1 MSKVNLGANAYIY
14 PMPVTLVGANVEGRA
29 NFLAVGWVMR
39 VNMKPPLLAVALNK
53 GHFTPRGIREHGT
66 FSVNF
71 PGADLM
77 EKADYCGL
85 VSGRRVDKSGLFR
98 VFYGELET
106 APLIEE
112 CPLGLECRLYQVVEL
127 PAQDLFIGEIVAAHA
142 DEDCL
147 TDGYPDIL
155 KINPMVLTMPDN
167 NYWTVGERV
176 GQAWHAGKKLKQD
189 ADLKKT

>member
-14 PMPVTLVGANVEGRA
+14 PMPVTLVGAMVGGKA
-29 NFLAVGWVMR
+29 NFMAVGWVMR
-39 VNMKPPLLAVALNK
+39 VNWQPPLLAVALNK
-53 GHFTPRGIREHGT
+53 AHFTPKGIRENQT

-77 EKADYCGL
+77 EKTDYCGL
-85 VSGRRVDKSGLFR
+85 VSGHKVDKSGLFR

-127 PAQDLFIGEIVAAHA
+127 PANDLFIGEIVAAHA

-147 TDGYPDIL
+147 TDGRPDIE
-155 KINPMVLTMPDN
+155 KINPLVLTMPDN
-167 NYWTVGERV
+167 NYWTVGAHAGR
-176 GQAWHAGKKLKQD
+176 AWGAGKKLKKGSSQ
-189 ADLKKT
+189 

>member
-14 PMPVTLVGANVEGRA
+14 PMPVTLVGATVEGRA
-29 NFLAVGWVMR
+29 NFMAVGWVMR
-39 VNMKPPLLAVALNK
+39 VNMQPPLLAVALNK
-53 GHFTPRGIREHGT
+53 LHFTPKGIKEHGT

-85 VSGRRVDKSGLFR
+85 VSGRKVDKSGLFR

-142 DEDCL
+142 DEECL
-147 TDGYPDIL
+147 TDGKPDIL
-155 KINPMVLTMPDN
+155 KINPLVLTMPDN
-167 NYWTVGERV
+167 NYWTVGERA
-176 GQAWHAGKKLKQD
+176 GQAWGAGKKLKEG
-189 ADLKKT
+189 K

>member
-1 MSKVNLGANAYIY
+1 
-14 PMPVTLVGANVEGRA
+14 MPVTLVGANVEGRA

-53 GHFTPRGIREHGT
+53 SHFTPQGIRET
-66 FSVNF
+66 QAFSVNF

-85 VSGRRVDKSGLFR
+85 VSGHKVDKSGLFR

-112 CPLGLECRLYQVVEL
+112 CPLGLECRVYQVVEL
-127 PAQDLFIGEIVAAHA
+127 PANDLFIGEIVAAYA

-147 TDGYPDIL
+147 TDGRPDIL
-155 KINPMVLTMPDN
+155 KIKPLVLTMPDN
-167 NYWTVGERV
+167 NYWTVGNLA
-176 GQAWHAGKKLKQD
+176 GQAWGAGKKLKK
-189 ADLKKT
+189 AEIVM

>member
-1 MSKVNLGANAYIY
+1 MGKINLGANAFIY
-14 PMPVTLVGANVEGRA
+14 PMPVTLVGAKVEGRA
-29 NFLAVGWVMR
+29 NFLAVGWITR
-39 VNMKPPLLAVALNK
+39 VNMKPPLLAVGLNK
-53 GHFTPRGIREHGT
+53 VHFTPKGIRAHGT

-85 VSGRRVDKSGLFR
+85 VSGHKVDKSGLFR

-127 PAQDLFIGEIVAAHA
+127 PSHDLFIGEIVAAYA
-142 DEDCL
+142 DEDSL
-147 TDGYPDIL
+147 TDGKPDIV
-155 KINPMVLTMPDN
+155 KINPLVLTMPDN
-167 NYWTVGERV
+167 NYWTVGTHA
-176 GQAWHAGKKLKQD
+176 GQAWSAGKKLKQT
-189 ADLKKT
+189 ARP

>member
-1 MSKVNLGANAYIY
+1 MGKINLGANAYIY
-14 PMPVTLVGANVEGRA
+14 PMPVTLVGAMVEGRA
-29 NFLAVGWVMR
+29 NFMAVGWVMR
-39 VNMKPPLLAVALNK
+39 VNRQPPLLAVALNK
-53 GHFTPRGIREHGT
+53 AHYTPKGIRAQRT

-85 VSGRRVDKSGLFR
+85 VSGHKVDKSGLFR
-98 VFYGELET
+98 VFFGELET

-127 PAQDLFIGEIVAAHA
+127 PANDLFIGEIVAAYA

-147 TDGYPDIL
+147 TDGRPDIL
-155 KINPMVLTMPDN
+155 KINPLVLTMPDN
-167 NYWTVGERV
+167 NYWTVGAHAGR
-176 GQAWHAGKKLKQD
+176 AWSAGKKLKETQ
-189 ADLKKT
+189 KS

>member
-1 MSKVNLGANAYIY
+1 MAKINLGANAYIY
-14 PMPVTLVGANVEGRA
+14 PMPVTLVGATVEGKA
-29 NFLAVGWVMR
+29 NFMAVGWVMR

-53 GHFTPRGIREHGT
+53 AHFTPRGIREHRT

-85 VSGRRVDKSGLFR
+85 VSGHKVDKSGLFR

-127 PAQDLFIGEIVAAHA
+127 PANDLFIGEIVAAHA

-147 TDGYPDIL
+147 TDGRPDIE
-155 KINPMVLTMPDN
+155 KINPLVLTMPDN
-167 NYWTVGERV
+167 NYWTVGAHAGR
-176 GQAWHAGKKLKQD
+176 AWEAGKKLKNQ
-189 ADLKKT
+189 

>member
-1 MSKVNLGANAYIY
+1 MAKVNLGANAYIY
-14 PMPVTLVGANVEGRA
+14 PMPVTLVGATVDGRA
-29 NFLAVGWVMR
+29 NFLAVAWVMR
-39 VNMKPPLLAVALNK
+39 VSMKPPLLAVALNK
-53 GHFTPRGIREHGT
+53 AHFTPKGIREHGT

-85 VSGRRVDKSGLFR
+85 VSGHKVDKSGLFR

-112 CPLGLECRLYQVVEL
+112 CPLGLECRVFQVVEL
-127 PAQDLFIGEIVAAHA
+127 PANNLFIGEIMAAYA

-147 TDGYPDIL
+147 SDGQPDIS
-155 KINPMVLTMPDN
+155 KVNPLLLTMPDN
-167 NYWTVGERV
+167 NYWTVGERA
-176 GQAWHAGKKLKQD
+176 GKAWSAGKKLKEGKN
-189 ADLKKT
+189 L